1 MPLELSRLMDT
12 VTAFEEQRKQL
23 GEELLA
29 HRLAIV
35 DAAIKEVEECD
46 SHLAKL
52 GVPIPPSPFAAI
64 NKPAKATKRNPAK
77 VTKPTAQRRGITKEA
92 MWQELRRFFRENGP
106 LTEGELWDL
115 AEDHCDKEGITLG
128 VRMVFDRTLNDPKF
142 LQEFQG
148 VLKRTGTPQV
158 QPPQSSDSASV

>member
-35 DAAIKEVEECD
+35 DAAIK
-46 SHLAKL
+46 
-52 GVPIPPSPFAAI
+52 
-64 NKPAKATKRNPAK
+64 
-77 VTKPTAQRRGITKEA
+77 
-92 MWQELRRFFRENGP
+92 
-106 LTEGELWDL
+106 
-115 AEDHCDKEGITLG
+115 DHCDKEGITLG